1 MQTGLQCKLVCTTR
15 SPAKPKEAAV
25 MAGIDLRQVER
36 TVWRDYFQDGLAEIL
51 MGGYLLLMGLFLR
64 SSSVTPLIVLQVVFF
79 GPLLAALKRR
89 VTYPRTGYVK
99 LREGEPGPLPKIVL
113 GAAVLGVAALVVVLL
128 ALGIIAQPARWYRW
142 MPIAFGIVLSGVML
156 GLALRVRL
164 ARLYVVA
171 AVALVGAVAA
181 PLVPVAEKLGNLALL
196 LAAVGAV
203 LLAGGVVA
211 LVRFRRRYAPSEEGD
226 GDGRA

>member
-1 MQTGLQCKLVCTTR
+1 M
-15 SPAKPKEAAV
+15 
-25 MAGIDLRQVER
+25 MAGIDLKQVER
-36 TVWRDYFQDGLAEIL
+36 AVWHDYFQDGLAEIM
-51 MGGYLLLMGLFLR
+51 MGGYVLLMGALLP
-64 SSSVTPLIVLQVVFF
+64 SGAVALVIALQVVFF

-89 VTYPRTGYVK
+89 ITYPRAGYVK

-113 GAAVLGVAALVVVLL
+113 GAAVLGVVALVVVLV

-142 MPIAFGIVLSGVML
+142 MPIMFGIVLSGIML
-156 GLALRVRL
+156 GLALRVRV

-181 PLVPVAEKLGNLALL
+181 PLGPVAEKLGNIALL
-196 LAAVGAV
+196 LVAVGAA

-211 LVRFRRRYAPSEEGD
+211 LLRFRRRYAPIEEED
-226 GDGRA
+226 GDGKT